1 MSLVM
6 VANSDF
12 SIEYWIGFISLFTVL
27 SLINHFFICKDSN
40 EIKRNVFSTAFWF
53 TSATILMVI
62 IKLVSEKVGQDHSLN
77 FFAGYIIELTLSVD
91 NVFVFIIIF
100 ERLKISARKQ
110 HIILRIGI
118 ISAIVMRLIM
128 ILFAVELI
136 EQFTWIFYIFGG
148 VLIFSALHML
158 FKKDVEDKEP
168 RYQKYFV
175 ECKED
180 KFFTRNRGKLVPT
193 INLLALILVEKTDL
207 LFAVDSIPAVITV
220 TRDTFIIFTSN
231 VMAIAGLRA
240 LFFCLSHSANTFYYL
255 KHGIIIILLF
265 IGIKLILLP
274 QEIHVP
280 NEVSIS
286 FIFIV
291 VAAAVIASKVR
302 NSKMSKLC

>member
-1 MSLVM
+1 M

-12 SIEYWIGFISLFTVL
+12 SGQYWIGFVIFFTAL

-40 EIKRNVFSTAFWF
+40 EIKRNIFSTVFWF
-53 TSATILMVI
+53 ISANILMVI
-62 IKLVSEKVGQDHSLN
+62 IGFLQEEVGKDHSLD

-100 ERLKISARKQ
+100 ERLKITGDRQ
-110 HIILRIGI
+110 HLILRIGI
-118 ISAIVMRLIM
+118 ISAIIMRLIM
-128 ILFAVELI
+128 ILFAIELI
-136 EQFTWIFYIFGG
+136 QQFTWVFYIFGG
-148 VLIFSALHML
+148 ILIFSAIHML
-158 FKKDVEDKEP
+158 FKRDVEDKEP
-168 RYQKYFV
+168 GYKKYFV
-175 ECKED
+175 ESKEN
-180 KFFTRNRGKLVPT
+180 KFFKRHKGKLVPT

-220 TRDTFIIFTSN
+220 TRDTFIIFASN

-240 LFFCLSHSANTFYYL
+240 LFFCLSHSANSFYYL
-255 KHGIIIILLF
+255 KHGIVVILLF

-274 QEIHVP
+274 QEIHIP
-280 NEVSIS
+280 KELSIS

-302 NSKMSKLC
+302 NSKLSLS